1 MVENSQSPASSPSIL
16 TEIQQH
22 IRLHVRQLDPL
33 EISEFN
39 LNCIVGMT
47 ETGEAT
53 LEDVRAA
60 GGDDLVIFVN
70 FVKSK
75 TVKD

>member
-1 MVENSQSPASSPSIL
+1 MVENSQPPVSSPSTL

-39 LNCIVGMT
+39 LRCIVGMI

-60 GGDDLVIFVN
+60 GGDDLVAFARSRLAIRP
-70 FVKSK
+70 
-75 TVKD
+75 TE